1 MNLYFEAFLGTLELF
16 TVTEYGEIRTLN
28 TYLDTPEN
36 RAALASI
43 YGAAEVTKWIPAT
56 K

>member
-1 MNLYFEAFLGTLELF
+1 MDLYFEAFMGTLELF
-16 TVTEYGEIRTLN
+16 TITEYGNIRTLN

-36 RAALASI
+36 RAALVSI
-43 YGAAEVTKWIPAT
+43 YGATEVKGWSIAT